1 MRGDSFSS
9 GLSANPA
16 QSRPISANLGQSRLL
31 SATSC
36 NSYSSASDVARITS
50 KYAPAVCSSAAL
62 GERPCSKPN
71 KGTGPGG
78 GSIACGEEWYTPP
91 AAGAV
96 GSVQSTCSKPTRKSA
111 LVRSPTPTGGRPKGS
126 SGVAMCHASSWPTS
140 SISNESSG
148 DRPAWARCFTSTRRA
163 EPAPSRARAAR
174 TTACGVSGSDL
185 VITPSSSTFGHS
197 TSALAALASAWCL
210 CTPSGTTQPLA
221 GWPIT
226 GSQQYSAAGFAA
238 LTRRTTSSTAP
249 PCSSVPRYPER
260 IALHRPSAPIRS
272 MPLARRPICSVGVGS
287 PSHPSA
293 YCV

>member
-197 TSALAALASAWCL
+197 TSALAALA
-210 CTPSGTTQPLA
+210 
-221 GWPIT
+221 